1 MLDLKFGL
9 DPEVFSTVLINNE
22 EFVIS
27 PALLEKDSNLKPVIK
42 DKTNKHPIY
51 IKEKDFSWMQDG
63 CAWESTYYKI
73 FKNAKEI
80 HETVNDSLNCLQ
92 EFMKNLTWMNMGLN
106 LYKKPVVKIKPDMYL
121 PFLEDIKIYQGF
133 IFGCDPD
140 YDAIDTNYN
149 CETKDVFTHLF
160 RYGGGHFHISGMEQ
174 FKNNY
179 LQAIKL
185 LALTVGNFCILNSP
199 YPELEKQRATTYGRP
214 GRFRPQKY
222 PNGDFGIEY
231 RTPSNSWI
239 SLSENKMEE
248 LIFWAN
254 KGCEYLLLPDNGNE
268 LINELLSPTINAII
282 NADKKLSENILNNLL

>member
-9 DPEVFSTVLINNE
+9 DPEVFSTVTIDSK

-27 PALLEKDSNLKPVIK
+27 PALLEKDSGIKPILE
-42 DKTNKHPIY
+42 DKYKKHPIY
-51 IKEKDFSWMQDG
+51 IKYNDFSWMMDG

-80 HETVNDSLNCLQ
+80 FETVNDSLDCLQ
-92 EFMKNLTWMNMGLN
+92 NFLGGLTWLNMSLN
-106 LYKKPVVKIKPDMYL
+106 LYKKPVVNIKPEMYV
-121 PFLEDIKIYQGF
+121 PFLNDIKIYQGF

-140 YDAIDTNYN
+140 FDAINTDYECSTQN
-149 CETKDVFTHLF
+149 VFSHLF
-160 RYGGGHFHISGMEQ
+160 RYGGGHIHISGMKE
-174 FKNNY
+174 FKENY

-199 YPELEKQRATTYGRP
+199 YPELEQQRATTYGRP

-239 SLSENKMEE
+239 SLPENKIEE
-248 LIFWAN
+248 LVYWIN
-254 KGCEYLLLPDNGNE
+254 KGCEYLLKPDSGEEVINQFLPN
-268 LINELLSPTINAII
+268 TVNAIV
-282 NADKKLSENILNNLL
+282 NADKTLANKILSEL